1 MPLYLDSANLDD
13 VRQAMALGFVKGVT
27 TNPALIARTGR
38 PGLDVLSDILAL
50 TSGPVFYQVT
60 AQTVEGRAQQAR
72 QVFQLAPSQVIVKI
86 PATTENFTLAAQ
98 LAAEGVECAVTAA
111 SSAAQAVL
119 AALVGAAY
127 VAPYVSR
134 LTRYLGDGPAI
145 VREMAA
151 VVRPTRTRI
160 IAASLKSTA
169 EAVAALLAGAHDVTL
184 PLDLIL
190 AMGEH
195 ELSRQAIEE
204 FDAVGAR

>member
-1 MPLYLDSANLDD
+1 MGRSPYPPW
-13 VRQAMALGFVKGVT
+13 RRVT
-27 TNPALIARTGR
+27 TVA
-38 PGLDVLSDILAL
+38 ILFSL
-50 TSGPVFYQVT
+50 
-60 AQTVEGRAQQAR
+60 
-72 QVFQLAPSQVIVKI
+72 PSV
-86 PATTENFTLAAQ
+86 
-98 LAAEGVECAVTAA
+98 G
-111 SSAAQAVL
+111 AAQAVL

-134 LTRYLGDGPAI
+134 LTRHLGDGPAI

-151 VVRPTRTRI
+151 VVRGSRTRI
-160 IAASLKSTA
+160 IAASLKSSS

-204 FDAVGAR
+204 FDAAGAR